1 MKITMIAIGSTGDV
15 RPYML
20 LGRELKARG
29 HEVTVASFAPFEPM
43 LTEAGLGFFKISG
56 DVVEMMNSLMKP
68 GGNGVRV
75 LTSLEKTIRGVAP
88 ILLDDLMRSCEGADA
103 LICTFFGSMYY
114 SIAEKY
120 RIPCIQTHYFP
131 MDNNRDVPISSSPFQ
146 HLGKMWNSAS
156 YKIGY
161 LLIGVLEKRYLT
173 DWRRENGMAPR
184 KVHTRPD
191 YVSGGHTVPVVY
203 AVSPLVMPRPSQ
215 WNEHI
220 HMSGFWYDDAPCEWQ
235 PPQELLDFLAAGE
248 PPIYIGFGSMVSGNM
263 SRVMTMMLRA
273 VRAAKV
279 RAVFV
284 SGWGGEASHLRSNSR
299 VYFADYIPHDWLFP
313 RVKAVV
319 HHGGAG
325 TTASGLRYG
334 RPTLVIPFGGDQPFW
349 GARVHAL
356 GCGPKPIARETMTV
370 HRLTRG
376 LIDLTTRA
384 SYRVAA
390 EELAERMRWEDG
402 VRQAADIIEKEI
414 TLWRDEEARAKRSV
428 E

>member
-1 MKITMIAIGSTGDV
+1 MNITMIALGSTGDV

-20 LGRELKARG
+20 LGRELRARG
-29 HEVTVASFAPFEPM
+29 HAITIATFEPFESM
-43 LTEAGLGFFKISG
+43 IREAGLNFFKVSG
-56 DVVEMMNSLMKP
+56 DVFDMMNNLMKP
-68 GGNGVRV
+68 GNSGVRYI
-75 LTSLEKTIRGVAP
+75 TSVEKTIRDIAP
-88 ILLDDLMRSCEGADA
+88 VLLGDLTRSCEHADA

-120 RIPCIQTHYFP
+120 GIPCIQTHYFP
-131 MDNNRDVPISSSPFQ
+131 MDNNSAMPISSSPFQ
-146 HLGKMWNSAS
+146 HLGKVWNSAS

-161 LLIGVLEKRYLT
+161 VLIGTLEKRYLT

-191 YVSGGHTVPVVY
+191 YVSGGHRVPVIY
-203 AVSPLVMPRPSQ
+203 AVSPLVMPRPKQ

-235 PPQELLDFLAAGE
+235 PPEELERFMAAGE

-263 SRVMTMMLRA
+263 NRLFAMVLRA

-279 RAVFV
+279 RAVIMA
-284 SGWGGEASHLRSNSR
+284 GWGGETTRLKSNSQ
-299 VYFADYIPHDWLFP
+299 VYFAEYIPHDWLFP

-325 TTASGLRYG
+325 TTASGLRAG
-334 RPTLVIPFGGDQPFW
+334 KPTLVVPFGGDQPFW

-356 GCGPKPIARETMTV
+356 GCGPRPVQRDSLTV
-370 HRLTRG
+370 DRLTRSI
-376 LIDLTTRA
+376 LDLVTRD
-384 SYRVAA
+384 SYRTAVENLAA
-390 EELAERMRWEDG
+390 QMRQEGG
-402 VRQAADIIEKEI
+402 VRTAADLVEREI
-414 TLWRDEEARAKRSV
+414 ARWDQ
-428 E
+428 